1 MLFLLGPS
9 SLLPSLLLSIPNVY
23 YVPQLSLSL
32 ISISELSDSG
42 FDVVFF
48 SSGCV
53 VQHQDSN
60 KQIGA
65 GHRVSDLYILEIL
78 QIRPSLL
85 KYGDLL
91 K

>member
-1 MLFLLGPS
+1 MFL
-9 SLLPSLLLSIPNVY
+9 SLLPSLLLSIPNVC

-48 SSGCV
+48 LSGCV